1 MLTAQQQTQVQDIF
15 ESLDGNSDGKIGP
28 AECTFALQTFLNDI
42 NETDVRDYIQLIC
55 TDGSGEIGMIDFVQM
70 LTSMEA
76 NNPR

>member
-42 NETDVRDYIQLIC
+42 SETDVRDYIQLIC